1 MKEYRRLNENDIE
14 IFYNI
19 NQEIAQYITCKE
31 WFSPFSIDSVKRML
45 GKESTHVVYGCFVD
59 GELAGVSLF
68 DYDKEQCRWLST
80 AVNARPQK
88 WGAEVGGSI
97 VLPKFRGQ
105 NIMFE
110 INDLLIKEAKKMG
123 VDYFVATAHPDNIAS
138 NSSLKKLGLEYKTLI
153 TKSNGSLR
161 NVYYMDL

>member
-1 MKEYRRLNENDIE
+1 MKEYRRLTHNDVE

-19 NQEIAQYITCKE
+19 NQEIAKHLTNTE
-31 WFSPFSIDSVKRML
+31 WFSPFGLESAKHIL
-45 GKESTHVVYGCFVD
+45 GENNTHVVYGCFID

-68 DYDKEQCRWLST
+68 DYDKEQCAWLSK
-80 AVNARPQK
+80 AVNADPAK

-110 INDLLIKEAKKMG
+110 INDIIKKKAKEMG

-138 NSSLKKLGLEYKTLI
+138 NSSLKKLGLEYKTIL
-153 TKSNGSLR
+153 TKANGSLR